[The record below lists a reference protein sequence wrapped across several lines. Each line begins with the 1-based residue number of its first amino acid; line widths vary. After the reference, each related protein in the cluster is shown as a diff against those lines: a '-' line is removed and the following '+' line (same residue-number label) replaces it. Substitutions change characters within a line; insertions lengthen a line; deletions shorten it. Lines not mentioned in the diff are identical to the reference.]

1 MKTKILSHRSLPGL
15 MLVLLAAVFGLGA
28 YGYAQESVSTAPPP
42 AGEYRIGPSDILQI
56 SVWKNESLSRVVPVR
71 PDGKVSLPLVH
82 EVQAAG
88 LTPTQ
93 LRDVLKK
100 KLAAFIANPEVSVTV
115 QEVHSFAV
123 SVLGEVKTAGRYEL
137 KRSTTVLEVL
147 AQAGGVTE
155 FAARSRIF
163 VLRPEGDTVRRI
175 PFNYNKVVASAGGQ
189 DNFVVQPGDVVVV
202 P

>member
-1 MKTKILSHRSLPGL
+1 MKTKLLSRKFLPGVML
-15 MLVLLAAVFGLGA
+15 MLLAAVFGLGA
-28 YGYAQESVSTAPPP
+28 FGYAQESVSSAQSAST
-42 AGEYRIGPSDILQI
+42 YRIGPSDILQI
-56 SVWKNESLSRVVPVR
+56 SVWKNETLSRTVPVR

-88 LTPTQ
+88 LTPAQ

-115 QEVHSFAV
+115 QEVHSFSV

-137 KRSTTVLEVL
+137 KRSTTVLDVL
-147 AQAGGVTE
+147 ALAGGVTE

-175 PFNYNKVVASAGGQ
+175 PFNYNKVVATANGQ

>member
-1 MKTKILSHRSLPGL
+1 MKTKILSRRSLPGL

-28 YGYAQESVSTAPPP
+28 YGYAQESVPPARSP

-56 SVWKNESLSRVVPVR
+56 SVWKNETLSRIVPVR

-115 QEVHSFAV
+115 QEVHSFSV

-137 KRSTTVLEVL
+137 KRSTTVLDVL

-175 PFNYNKVVASAGGQ
+175 PFNYNKVVAAADGQ